1 MLGGPFGA
9 VLLWRPCPF
18 DGDRDGD
25 RDDDRDGDHV
35 LGTPSAK

>member
-9 VLLWRPCPF
+9 VLLWSQCLF
-18 DGDRDGD
+18 
-25 RDDDRDGDHV
+25 DDDGHDDGACHCDGGHV